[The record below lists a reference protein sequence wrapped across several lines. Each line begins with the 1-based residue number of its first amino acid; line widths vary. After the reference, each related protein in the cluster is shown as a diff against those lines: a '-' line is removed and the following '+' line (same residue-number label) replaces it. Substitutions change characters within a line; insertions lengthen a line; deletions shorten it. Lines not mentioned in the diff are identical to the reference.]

1 MARRTRSPKL
11 ENRATRLK
19 LAVQRKPYFVTI
31 APGIGLG
38 YRRNAGAG
46 TWSVRA
52 SSGRGANWLKAF
64 AVADDHED
72 ANGESVLDFWT
83 AQDRARKIARAG
95 EGTGERPAT
104 VSEALDAYEADL
116 RARGGALGNV
126 GRVRFN
132 IPSTLAARPV
142 GLLTAKELRGW
153 RDRLVKASMAPA
165 SADRTARALAAALS
179 LAARD
184 DPRIVNTAAWRDGL
198 ARLPDAEQSRN
209 AILPDETIRAV
220 VIAAYAI
227 DPAYGRFTELAAV
240 TGARRSQLLRVEVH
254 DLQDGSAPRLM
265 VPTSRKGRR
274 RETERRP
281 LPIPPAL
288 ATALRQAAA
297 SLPDT
302 APLLLRADGSRW
314 PPTRDDVF
322 PKVAARAGLDVTVT
336 PYALRHSSIVRQLLA
351 GIPLRLVAA
360 SHDTSTAMIERN
372 YSRYIIGDPSDAITR
387 RAMLDLAAPAPADNV
402 VAIAGRKP

>member
-1 MARRTRSPKL
+1 MVRRTREAKL
-11 ENRATRLK
+11 EGRTARLK
-19 LAVQRKPYFVTI
+19 LAVRRKPYFVAV

-52 SSGRGANWLKAF
+52 SDGHGANWLKAF
-64 AVADDHED
+64 GVADDYEPS
-72 ANGESVLDFWT
+72 NGESVLDFWQ
-83 AQDRARKIARAG
+83 AQDRARTIARAG

-104 VSEALDAYEADL
+104 VGEALDAYEVDL

-132 IPSTLAARPV
+132 VPSTLAARPV
-142 GLLTAKELRGW
+142 GLLTAKELRAW

-184 DPRIVNTAAWRDGL
+184 DPRIANTTAWKTGL
-198 ARLPDAEQSRN
+198 ARLPDAEQSRCN
-209 AILPDETIRAV
+209 VILPDDAIRIV
-220 VIAAYAI
+220 VAEAYEI
-227 DPAYGRFTELAAV
+227 DPAFGLFVELAAV
-240 TGARRSQLLRVEVH
+240 TGARASQLLRVEVC
-254 DLQDGSAPRLM
+254 DLQDGAAPRLM

-274 RETERRP
+274 RKTERRP

-288 ATALRQAAA
+288 AMALRQAAA
-297 SLPDT
+297 GRSGN

-314 PPTRDDVF
+314 PALDLIQFRR
-322 PKVAARAGLDVTVT
+322 AAKLAGLGPDVT
-336 PYALRHSSIVRQLLA
+336 PYALRHSSIVRQLVA
-351 GIPLRLVAA
+351 GVPLRLVAA
-360 SHDTSTAMIERN
+360 SHDTSTAIIERN
-372 YSRYIIGDPSDAITR
+372 YSRHIIGDPSDALTR
-387 RAMLDLAAPAPADNV
+387 RAMLDLAMPATTGNV
-402 VAIAGRKP
+402 VPLAGR